1 MSIEDVKLQD
11 NKSSQETVENTEWGH
26 LTTLNTIKTIYQF
39 NYHQNPSV
47 MACKMW
53 IAWLIIHLL
62 QTFCTDKINNE
73 RRMIISA

>member
-47 MACKMW
+47 
-53 IAWLIIHLL
+53 IYY
-62 QTFCTDKINNE
+62 D
-73 RRMIISA
+73 